1 MSLNSVRGFII
12 FLFQDILYLIYAT
25 FCVFTNGF
33 VVHSKVYLSA
43 SIYLFTFQ
51 NFLYP
56 MLDSPDVPDPLI
68 GKHEI
73 IFGNIEEIY
82 EFHNT

>member
-1 MSLNSVRGFII
+1 ME
-12 FLFQDILYLIYAT
+12 DIPHFNDTT
-25 FCVFTNGF
+25 FCSEMASLLTTEFI
-33 VVHSKVYLSA
+33 YLHR
-43 SIYLFTFQ
+43 LFTFQ